1 MSQPVATRRTISIPR
16 DAHYSRQYTPAARIV
31 GWFAIATLLFT
42 TAVAQAWQRS
52 DSERPKRAL
61 PPKWNEDLIDVFFPD
76 AREQLVGERPASLT
90 TGELAEASEDAAPGA
105 RTPASSAAAGSGWS
119 GWISAAA
126 IEDEVKANHLAL
138 RALVESPVQFKGGGY
153 KQCRTRFSVLAVML
167 QVAARYDGQVRWQDH
182 AAAMSDQFAR
192 AGFNCKVGTDPTY
205 REASLRVQDLEM
217 LVRGERVTAPTPEGE
232 RPWHRIADRAPLMRR
247 VDAAFMQRIRPHISG
262 EPGFRAKSEEILHE
276 AQILAL
282 LAEIIHQP
290 GYEYSDD
297 EDFQS
302 YARMMRDAAVELT
315 EATRGQDFAQAA
327 EAAIGIET
335 SCVECHDRFRG

>member
-1 MSQPVATRRTISIPR
+1 LLVVA
-16 DAHYSRQYTPAARIV
+16 
-31 GWFAIATLLFT
+31 
-42 TAVAQAWQRS
+42 AVAHAWQRS
-52 DSERPKRAL
+52 GSERPKRAL
-61 PPKWNEDLIDVFFPD
+61 PPKWNEDLIDVFFRD

-90 TGELAEASEDAAPGA
+90 TGEVAEATEDAAPEVPTSEA
-105 RTPASSAAAGSGWS
+105 SAADGSNWS
-119 GWISAAA
+119 DWISAAA

-138 RALVESPVQFKGGGY
+138 RDLVDSPVQFKGGGF
-153 KQCRTRFSVLAVML
+153 KQCRTRFSVLAVIL
-167 QVAARYDGQVRWQDH
+167 QVAARYDGQVRWQDN
-182 AAAMSDQFAR
+182 AAALSEQFAK
-192 AGFNCKVGTDPTY
+192 AGFNSKVGTDSTY

-217 LVRGERVTAPTPEGE
+217 LVRGERVSAPTPEGE
-232 RPWHRIADRAPLMRR
+232 RPWHAIADRAPLMRR
-247 VDAAFMQRIRPHISG
+247 IDAAFMQRIRPHIAG
-262 EPGFRAKSEEILHE
+262 EPGFRAKSDEILHE

-297 EDFQS
+297 EEVQS

-315 EATRGQDFAQAA
+315 EATRDQDFAKAA